1 MFLYRPALRNIIL
14 FIQNIYKIL
23 EYNDYNLDTVSVCTS
38 LFILLTREKKKEFNY
53 PEKSDS
59 SIGEKEF
66 NSGSIEQ

>member
-38 LFILLTREKKKEFNY
+38 LFILLTRKKKEFNY

>member
-1 MFLYRPALRNIIL
+1 MRNIIL

-23 EYNDYNLDTVSVCTS
+23 EYNDYNLDTVSVS
-38 LFILLTREKKKEFNY
+38 LFILLTRKKKEFNY